1 MILIIALLVK
11 YDDTI
16 TLGNCVAAISF
27 MVGAVS
33 VIAKVSKEYA
43 NSESRLMRIETKL
56 NVIYDWWV
64 HQVDSA
70 TSIRSKVFHGEVQN
84 PPNSGD

>member
-1 MILIIALLVK
+1 MIAQVLIMALLVK

-27 MVGAVS
+27 MVGAIT
-33 VIAKVSKEYA
+33 VISKVGKVYA
-43 NSESRLMRIETKL
+43 DSESRLARIETKL

-64 HQVDSA
+64 HQVDGA
-70 TSIRSKVFHGEVQN
+70 TSIRAKVFHGEIKTD
-84 PPNSGD
+84 GG